1 MPILDTTFS
10 TIGWVN
16 VRSGLGSGNSATPFP
31 VRRLILAGSRHVDR
45 ITEDHQSLAKT
56 ADDFLHRRDARGS
69 ARALLEAKDA
79 ALPSWWGELVELG
92 WLGLHVPEAQGG
104 SGYGLEELVVVIEQL
119 GSAVAPGPFVPR

>member
-1 MPILDTTFS
+1 MSI
-10 TIGWVN
+10 
-16 VRSGLGSGNSATPFP
+16 A
-31 VRRLILAGSRHVDR
+31 

-69 ARALLEAKDA
+69 ARALLEAQDE

-119 GSAVAPGPFVPR
+119 GSAVAPGPFVPTVIVSAISAIA

>member
-1 MPILDTTFS
+1 MSI
-10 TIGWVN
+10 
-16 VRSGLGSGNSATPFP
+16 A
-31 VRRLILAGSRHVDR
+31 

-69 ARALLEAKDA
+69 ARALLEAPDEG
-79 ALPSWWGELVELG
+79 LPSWWGELIELG

-119 GSAVAPGPFVPR
+119 GSAVAPGPFVPDGDRQRGAHRSRRCDRRRAVARPR

>member
-1 MPILDTTFS
+1 M
-10 TIGWVN
+10 
-16 VRSGLGSGNSATPFP
+16 SGASSWQARGMSIA
-31 VRRLILAGSRHVDR
+31 

-69 ARALLEAKDA
+69 ARALLEAPDE

-119 GSAVAPGPFVPR
+119 GSAVAPGPFVPTVIVERGAHRSRRCDRRRAVARPR